1 MYTVFAFLTR
11 LRYRFSSQPRLCAT
25 PGVRQPRV

>member
-11 LRYRFSSQPRLCAT
+11 LRYFRSGQPSLSSSPVAR
-25 PGVRQPRV
+25 RRD

>member
-11 LRYRFSSQPRLCAT
+11 LRYFGSDLPRLYAT
-25 PGVRQPRV
+25 RTARQPRS

>member
-11 LRYRFSSQPRLCAT
+11 LRYFRKGQPRFYAT
-25 PGVRQPRV
+25 PAARQRRA